1 MSIKATLVRSVPSK
15 AEIVALPVRS
25 DRLGEEPYDVD
36 WKLLEALGFEGKAN
50 QVQIVSSE
58 SRPTAVVG
66 MGRTGEVT
74 PAGLRS
80 ASAAVARAA
89 KGHGWLAS
97 SLLDAVP
104 EDADVAEFAQAHIE
118 GLVLGSYGYYDY
130 KSDPKPSKL
139 KKVSVISSADAEVR
153 EALNRGQSVAEAV
166 CLARDLINEPGGSLT
181 PKKLAEVARRV
192 AEEGEGEALEMEV
205 WDLKRIKKEKLGG
218 LLGVNRGSEQ
228 EPRFVKL
235 TWKPPEERGFLALV
249 GKGITFDSGGLSIKP
264 ASGMETMKMD
274 MSGAAAVLSAMKA
287 VKTLRPSV
295 RVEGYMP
302 ITDNMTGGDA
312 TRPGDVLRMRNGKT
326 VEVLN
331 TDAEGRLILADAL
344 SLASEA
350 GPDAIV
356 DLATLTGA
364 CMVALGAKVAGLMGN
379 HDGWVGAVRKAA
391 EVSGERVWHLPLP
404 SDYRKQLDSEVA
416 DIKNIGNRW
425 GGTLTAG
432 LFLAEFVV
440 DGIPWVHL
448 DIAGP
453 AWAESTEEETAKGG
467 TGFGVR
473 LLVELIRRFEPP
485 LPK

>member
-1 MSIKATLVRSVPSK
+1 MSIKATLVRSVPLK

-104 EDADVAEFAQAHIE
+104 EDADAAEFAQAHIE
-118 GLVLGSYGYYDY
+118 GLVLGSYGYHDY

-218 LLGVNRGSEQ
+218 LLGVNRGSE
-228 EPRFVKL
+228 
-235 TWKPPEERGFLALV
+235 
-249 GKGITFDSGGLSIKP
+249 
-264 ASGMETMKMD
+264 
-274 MSGAAAVLSAMKA
+274 
-287 VKTLRPSV
+287 
-295 RVEGYMP
+295 
-302 ITDNMTGGDA
+302 
-312 TRPGDVLRMRNGKT
+312 
-326 VEVLN
+326 
-331 TDAEGRLILADAL
+331 
-344 SLASEA
+344 
-350 GPDAIV
+350 
-356 DLATLTGA
+356 
-364 CMVALGAKVAGLMGN
+364 
-379 HDGWVGAVRKAA
+379 
-391 EVSGERVWHLPLP
+391 
-404 SDYRKQLDSEVA
+404 
-416 DIKNIGNRW
+416 
-425 GGTLTAG
+425 
-432 LFLAEFVV
+432 
-440 DGIPWVHL
+440 
-448 DIAGP
+448 
-453 AWAESTEEETAKGG
+453 
-467 TGFGVR
+467 
-473 LLVELIRRFEPP
+473 
-485 LPK
+485 